1 MPTKI
6 MKERIISIAKKL
18 DVVIENRTIE
28 QLLDTVMDKIE
39 TLAEGKNHKW
49 KNENA
54 EIMKFYNDA
63 TEEMEKALEYD
74 GTFF

>member
-18 DVVIENRTIE
+18 DIVIENRTIE